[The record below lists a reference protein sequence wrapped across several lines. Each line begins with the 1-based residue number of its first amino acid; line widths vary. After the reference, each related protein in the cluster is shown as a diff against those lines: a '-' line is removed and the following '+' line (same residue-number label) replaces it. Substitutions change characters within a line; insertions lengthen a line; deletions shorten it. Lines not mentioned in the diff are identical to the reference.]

1 MSKKLY
7 LLDGTAIFY
16 RAYFALIRNP
26 LINSKGENTSA
37 VYGFLNTLMKIL
49 NDESPDAIAIVFDT
63 GHPTFRHDLYKD
75 YKATREKMPD
85 ELRNQL
91 PRIHQL
97 SEVLN
102 IPLLELPGY
111 EADDIIGTLSVKGEK
126 EGYDVYLVSGDKDFM
141 QLITD
146 KVKMFQLGKNGKQA
160 EILSYEA
167 VEDKFGC
174 HPNRVIDVLGLMGDT
189 SDNVPGV
196 EGVGPKTAIKLIKE
210 YGSMEG
216 LYENIEKLKASKNKE
231 KLIEQKERAFLS
243 KKLVTIDTDTPIE
256 ASIKDL
262 VPKAPDMKSVRE
274 ILEELE
280 FSTFLAKIENYI
292 DQSGFDGKVAKPK
305 KAKKEIEKR
314 YKMVTSHSLFNE
326 LVLGINKYDAAFDT
340 ETTSV
345 NSLDCELVG
354 ISFSFNLNEGYY
366 IPCNHDFFK
375 KNEKNLLHVL
385 KKYFEDPNKKKIGH
399 NIKYDALVL
408 SQYGIHVKGIYF
420 DTMIANYLLQPGARN
435 HKLDDLALKYLDY
448 HMVPID
454 DLIGSGKN
462 QITMDL
468 VDVEKVSYYASEDA
482 EITFALFKILYDKLV
497 SEDLLSLFNEIE
509 MPLVETLLEVEKNG
523 VCLDIKFLENM
534 SEELAKAIDK
544 TKVKVFE
551 IAGEEFNLSSPKQL
565 GPILFE
571 KLEIQ
576 KQLGRRGP
584 KKTKTGAYSTAENE
598 LEKFKE
604 HEIVDEILNYRELT
618 KLKST
623 YVDALPKIINK
634 KSGKIHTSFN
644 QTIAATGRLSSTDPN
659 LQNIPIRTKLGREI
673 RKAFVASDENHTVL
687 SADYSQIELRIVAAI
702 SDDKQMKAAFKHKHD
717 IHTSTAATIFNVDMH
732 EVDSDMRRKAKE
744 INFGV
749 IYGISQWG
757 LASRL
762 NISDEEAKAFI
773 DEYFIQ
779 YPGVHNLMMQTI
791 AEAKKTLQ
799 VKTIKGRKRQV
810 PEINSDNRMI
820 REGAERVA
828 INTPIQ
834 GSAADLIKIA
844 MIKIQNEISEKKLKS
859 KMILQVHDELVF
871 DVLDEELEIIKP
883 IIKDCME
890 NAIDLDVPLD
900 VEVGTGKN
908 WLEAH

>member
-37 VYGFLNTLMKIL
+37 VFGFLNTLMKIL
-49 NDESPDAIAIVFDT
+49 LDEQPDAVAIVFDT

-85 ELRNQL
+85 DLRNQL

-97 SEVLN
+97 SQVLN

-111 EADDIIGTLSVKGEK
+111 EADDIIGTLSVQGEK
-126 EGYDVYLVSGDKDFM
+126 EGYEVYLVSGDKDFM

-146 KVKMFQLGKNGKQA
+146 NVKMYQLGKNGKQA

-167 VEDKFGC
+167 VEEKFGC
-174 HPNRVIDVLGLMGDT
+174 HPSKVIDVLGLMGDT

-196 EGVGPKTAIKLIKE
+196 EGVGPKTAIKLIAE

-216 LYENIEKLKASKNKE
+216 LYENIDKLKASKNKE

-243 KKLVTIDTDTPIE
+243 KRLVTIDINTPIE
-256 ASIKDL
+256 ANIRDL
-262 VPKAPDMKSVRE
+262 LPKQPDMKSVRE
-274 ILEELE
+274 ILEDLE

-292 DQSGFDGKVAKPK
+292 DQSGFDGKAAKPK
-305 KAKKEIEKR
+305 KSKETVEKR
-314 YKMVTSHSLFNE
+314 YKMVTSHVLFNE
-326 LVLGINKYDAAFDT
+326 LISGINKYDAAFDT

-345 NSLDCELVG
+345 NSLDCNLVG
-354 ISFSFNLNEGYY
+354 MSFSFNLNEGYY
-366 IPCNHDFFK
+366 IPCNHDFYK
-375 KNEKNLLHVL
+375 QNKSNILYVL
-385 KKYFEDPNKKKIGH
+385 KKYFEDPNKRKIGH
-399 NIKYDALVL
+399 NIKFDALVL
-408 SQYGIHVKGIYF
+408 SQYDINVKGIYF
-420 DTMIANYLLQPGARN
+420 DTMIANYLLLPGARH
-435 HKLDDLALKYLDY
+435 HKLDDIALKYLDY

-468 VDVEKVSYYASEDA
+468 VDINKVSYYAAEDA
-482 EITFALFKILYDKLV
+482 EITFALYQILKEKLEK
-497 SEDLLSLFNEIE
+497 EDLWNLFTEIE
-509 MPLVETLLEVEKNG
+509 MPLVETLLEIEKNG
-523 VCLDIKFLENM
+523 ISLDIDFLTKM
-534 SEELAKAIDK
+534 SDELANAIETTQK
-544 TKVKVFE
+544 KVFE
-551 IAGEEFNLSSPKQL
+551 MAEEEFNLNSPKQL
-565 GPILFE
+565 GPILFD
-571 KLEIQ
+571 KLEIH
-576 KQLGRRGP
+576 KHLGKRGP
-584 KKTKTGAYSTAENE
+584 KKTKTGSYSTAENE
-598 LEKFKE
+598 LEKFKD
-604 HEIVDEILNYRELT
+604 HKIVDEILNYRELT

-623 YVDALPKIINK
+623 YVDALPKIVNRK
-634 KSGKIHTSFN
+634 TGKIHTSFN

-673 RKAFVASDENHTVL
+673 RKAFVPSDENHVIL

-702 SDDKQMKAAFKHKHD
+702 SNDTQMKAAFKHNHD
-717 IHTSTAATIFNVDMH
+717 IHTATAATIFNVDMNN
-732 EVDSDMRRKAKE
+732 VNSDMRRKAKE

-762 NISDEEAKAFI
+762 GIPDDEAKAFI
-773 DEYFIQ
+773 DQYFIQ

-834 GSAADLIKIA
+834 GSAADLIKLA
-844 MIKIQNEISEKKLKS
+844 MITIQNEIEKNNLKS
-859 KMILQVHDELVF
+859 RMILQVHDELVF
-871 DVLDEELEIIKP
+871 DVIKDELETIKP
-883 IIKDCME
+883 IIKQCME
-890 NAIDLDVPLD
+890 HAIEMDVPLD
-900 VEVGTGKN
+900 VEIGVGAN